1 MYAERRRPFSVQK
14 AYQYGPCGQDR
25 HSAFPQRTLRSRRRI
40 EGSIVATATPA
51 LSRRARARMNNLR
64 SPGSSSSLTASIRSR
79 SSETL
84 KRLRWI
90 QRA

>member
-1 MYAERRRPFSVQK
+1 
-14 AYQYGPCGQDR
+14 
-25 HSAFPQRTLRSRRRI
+25 
-40 EGSIVATATPA
+40 
-51 LSRRARARMNNLR
+51 MNNLR